1 MAFPTLTEVYD
12 QTRAECGDTEV
23 AGGQIYTNSLLLP
36 HIQSATRT
44 LWRGLRNLAAP
55 RVQRT
60 FFYTLPANTNT
71 FHPSTALIT
80 DFSEPS
86 GPVAQRGSL
95 TSVAVAAATQSGSN
109 LDITCTGAHSLT
121 TGDTVVLEQLGGL
134 KGANILCTVTVT
146 SSTQLLAN
154 GVVTTGTYT
163 SGGKVVTS
171 SNEFNG
177 LEWRQSIPSAVT
189 RSSRGLSV
197 AVYQDNYFQFLP
209 SSDDQQIR
217 ITYWSSAQV
226 PTSGTDQSAFND
238 CIDFLAKYAGS
249 MACKAQG
256 ANDRAAT
263 LKEESVG
270 PRFSEGIFGGEL
282 RQLMQAAVRERQ
294 NLSPYERSPRPFR
307 EQGYGLGYPL

>member
-1 MAFPTLTEVYD
+1 MSFPTLTEVYD
-12 QTRAECGDTEV
+12 QTRAEVGDTEV
-23 AGGQIYTNSLLLP
+23 SGGQIYTNSLLLP

-44 LWRGLRNLAAP
+44 LWRGLRNLATP

-60 FFYTLPANTNT
+60 LFYTLPANTNT

-86 GPVAQRGSL
+86 GPVSQRSGL
-95 TSVAVAAATQSGSN
+95 TSVAVSAATQGATSLAVTCGS
-109 LDITCTGAHSLT
+109 AHNLT
-121 TGDTVVLEQLGGL
+121 TGDTVVLEQLVGL

-146 SSTQLLAN
+146 SSTQFTAN
-154 GVVTTGTYT
+154 GVITTGTYV
-163 SGGKVVTS
+163 SGGYVVTS
-171 SNEFNG
+171 NNEFSP
-177 LEWRQSIPSAVT
+177 LEYRQSIPSSTT
-189 RSSRGLSV
+189 RDARGLSV
-197 AVYQDNYFQFLP
+197 VVYQDNYFQFLP
-209 SSDDQQIR
+209 SNDDQQIR

-226 PTSGTDQSAFND
+226 PTSGSDQIAFND

-263 LKEESVG
+263 LKMESVG
-270 PRFSEGIFGGEL
+270 PRYDDDILGGEIKRL
-282 RQLMQAAVRERQ
+282 LSAAVRERQ

-307 EQGYGLGYPL
+307 EQEYGLGYPL

>member
-177 LEWRQSIPSAVT
+177 LEWRQSIPTAVT

-226 PTSGTDQSAFND
+226 PTSGTDQIAFND

-294 NLSPYERSPRPFR
+294 NLSPYDRSPRPFR

>member
-1 MAFPTLTEVYD
+1 MSFPTLTEVYE

-36 HIQSATRT
+36 HVQSATRT
-44 LWRGLRNLAAP
+44 LWRGLRNLATP

-86 GPVAQRGSL
+86 GPVAQRGGL
-95 TSVAVAAATQSGSN
+95 TSVAVSGALQGAMS
-109 LDITCTGAHSLT
+109 LAITCSTAHNLT
-121 TGDTVVLEQLGGL
+121 TGDTVVLEQLGLSGS
-134 KGANILCTVTVT
+134 NILCTITVT
-146 SSTQLLAN
+146 SPTQFTAN
-154 GVVTTGTYT
+154 GVITTGPY
-163 SGGKVVTS
+163 SGGGFVVTS
-171 SNEFNG
+171 SNEFTA
-177 LEWRQSIPSAVT
+177 LEYRQAIPSSTT
-189 RSSRGLSV
+189 RDSRGLAV
-197 AVYQDNYFQFLP
+197 AVYQNGYFQFLP
-209 SSDDQQIR
+209 SNEDQQIR

-226 PTSGTDQSAFND
+226 PTTGADQIAFND

-270 PRFSEGIFGGEL
+270 PRFNDGIFGGEL

>member
-1 MAFPTLTEVYD
+1 MSFPTLTEVYD

-95 TSVAVAAATQSGSN
+95 TSIAVAAATQNGSN
-109 LDITCTGAHSLT
+109 LDITCTGAHGLA

-134 KGANILCTVTVT
+134 KGANILCTVTAT
-146 SSTQLLAN
+146 SATQLFAN

-171 SNEFNG
+171 SNEFAG
-177 LEWRQSIPSAVT
+177 LEWRQSIPTAVT
-189 RSSRGLSV
+189 RNARGLAI

-209 SSDDQQIR
+209 SNEDQQIR

-226 PTSGTDQSAFND
+226 PTSGSDQIAFND

>member
-1 MAFPTLTEVYD
+1 MSFPTLTEVYE

-36 HIQSATRT
+36 HVQSATRT
-44 LWRGLRNLAAP
+44 LWRGLRNLATP

-86 GPVAQRGSL
+86 GPVAQRGGL
-95 TSVAVAAATQSGSN
+95 TSIAVAAATQSGSN
-109 LDITCTGAHSLT
+109 LDITCTGAHGLS
-121 TGDTVVLEQLGGL
+121 TGDNVILEQLGGL
-134 KGANILCTVTVT
+134 KGANIMCTITAT
-146 SSTQLLAN
+146 SATQLLAN

-163 SGGKVVTS
+163 SGGYVVTS
-171 SNEFNG
+171 SNEFSG
-177 LEWRQSIPSAVT
+177 LEYRQSIPSATT
-189 RSSRGLSV
+189 RDARGLAV

-209 SSDDQQIR
+209 SNEAQQIR

-226 PTSGTDQSAFND
+226 PTSGTDQIAFND
-238 CIDFLAKYAGS
+238 CIDFIAKYAAS

-270 PRFSEGIFGGEL
+270 PRFNEGIFGGEL

>member
-23 AGGQIYTNSLLLP
+23 PGGQIYTNYLLLP

-44 LWRGLRNLAAP
+44 LWRGLRNLASP

-146 SSTQLLAN
+146 SPTQLLAN

-177 LEWRQSIPSAVT
+177 LEWRQSIPTAVT

-226 PTSGTDQSAFND
+226 PTSGTDQIAFND